1 MQPINYGVEIQD
13 PTQSFL
19 SAFQTG
25 AAIQDTRLKQ
35 EQQQQQ
41 MANQRLIQDG
51 FAKLRQPGATAADYA
66 NLAMVLPETQ
76 AKAVRESF
84 NMLSGERQQ
93 NALQQSGQVFSAFKA
108 GKPEIAIGLLDRQ
121 IEAKRNSGD
130 NEGAIFLETWRDVA
144 KENPKAT
151 EDYFGFTIS
160 QMPGGDKVIESA
172 GKLGVERRAEAK
184 APAELIQANAA
195 ADKAV
200 ADATTAQATATNAA
214 DRAKADADKA
224 VADAQKAKVQ
234 AQYAE
239 KVELAGLEKTGWDVK
254 NLKSQIGDR
263 AARLNLDQQTTAAT
277 VAEKL
282 SGIQKNL
289 SDIPSDTRKLINE
302 SATLAATSKQSA
314 DQFNDLAK
322 RLDAS
327 GGGYGVFSSASDFL
341 KKGAGFQGGM
351 TQLRQEYTRL
361 RNTAAIKSLPPGPAT
376 DKDIAMALKGFPSDN
391 ASAGDLSSFLRGMAK
406 LQDVD
411 ASINNAKTDWLAQNN
426 GTLTRAKNTFVAG
439 DYSTKPGETFNDFA
453 QRIVGDVSKR
463 YDPTQQTSLVNQIP
477 TDRTPRP
484 AAPAANIRSQAD
496 AILRGGQ

>member
-41 MANQRLIQDG
+41 MANQRLVQEG

-108 GKPEIAIGLLDRQ
+108 GKPEIAIGLMERQ

-130 NEGAIFLETWRDVA
+130 NEGAMFLETWRDVA

-172 GKLGVERRAEAK
+172 VKLGGERRAEAQ
-184 APAELIQANAA
+184 APAQLTEAMAK

-214 DRAKADADKA
+214 EKAAADAAKARADADKA
-224 VADAQKAKVQ
+224 TVEAKYAEGVAKDAIKKRAADLGLTTAQTNQAMAATKKLGTETKKAAIELAALEATGGRDPEKTFAQEEKIRKEWQGRSKMYSELQGTFNTLQASASSANGPGDIALITGFMKMLDPGSVVRETEFATARDTAGLFTQLQNRLEKAKNGQ
-234 AQYAE
+234 
-239 KVELAGLEKTGWDVK
+239 L
-254 NLKSQIGDR
+254 
-263 AARLNLDQQTTAAT
+263 LN
-277 VAEKL
+277 
-282 SGIQKNL
+282 
-289 SDIPSDTRKLINE
+289 P
-302 SATLAATSKQSA
+302 KQ
-314 DQFNDLAK
+314 
-322 RLDAS
+322 
-327 GGGYGVFSSASDFL
+327 
-341 KKGAGFQGGM
+341 
-351 TQLRQEYTRL
+351 RQEYVALSQKYLDSAQKKANQEKKDLGIVVKNYRL
-361 RNTAAIKSLPPGPAT
+361 NPENVFGAEQAPPPPLP
-376 DKDIAMALKGFPSDN
+376 
-391 ASAGDLSSFLRGMAK
+391 
-406 LQDVD
+406 
-411 ASINNAKTDWLAQNN
+411 
-426 GTLTRAKNTFVAG
+426 TRAT
-439 DYSTKPGETFNDFA
+439 
-453 QRIVGDVSKR
+453 VGGVT
-463 YDPTQQTSLVNQIP
+463 Y
-477 TDRTPRP
+477 PRP
-484 AAPAANIRSQAD
+484 AGFTD
-496 AILRGGQ
+496 AQWSDYLKDNGVIQ

>member
-41 MANQRLIQDG
+41 MANQKLIQEG
-51 FAKLRQPGATAADYA
+51 FNKLRQPGATAADYA

-84 NMLSGERQQ
+84 SMLSGERQQ

-130 NEGAIFLETWRDVA
+130 NEGAMFLETWRDVA

-172 GKLGVERRAEAK
+172 VKLGGERRAEAQ
-184 APAELIQANAA
+184 APAQLTEAMAK

-214 DRAKADADKA
+214 EKAAADAAKARADADKA
-224 VADAQKAKVQ
+224 TVEAK
-234 AQYAE
+234 YAE
-239 KVELAGLEKTGWDVK
+239 GVAKDAIKK
-254 NLKSQIGDR
+254 R
-263 AARLNLDQQTTAAT
+263 AADLGLTTAQTNQAL
-277 VAEKL
+277 A
-282 SGIQKNL
+282 S
-289 SDIPSDTRKLINE
+289 TRKLNTEIQKAAVELEALKATGGRDPEKTFAQEEKIRKEWQGRSKMYSELQGTFNTLQA
-302 SATLAATSKQSA
+302 SA
-314 DQFNDLAK
+314 
-322 RLDAS
+322 
-327 GGGYGVFSSASDFL
+327 SSANGPGDIALITGFMKMLDPGSVVRETEFATARDT
-341 KKGAGFQGGM
+341 AGLF
-351 TQLRQEYTRL
+351 TQLQNRLEKAQNGQLLSPKQRQEYVAL
-361 RNTAAIKSLPPGPAT
+361 SQKYLDSAQKKANQEKKDLGIVVKNYKLNPENVFGAEQAPPPPLPTSAT
-376 DKDIAMALKGFPSDN
+376 
-391 ASAGDLSSFLRGMAK
+391 
-406 LQDVD
+406 
-411 ASINNAKTDWLAQNN
+411 
-426 GTLTRAKNTFVAG
+426 
-439 DYSTKPGETFNDFA
+439 
-453 QRIVGDVSKR
+453 VGG
-463 YDPTQQTSLVNQIP
+463 QTYQ
-477 TDRTPRP
+477 RP
-484 AAPAANIRSQAD
+484 ASFTDAQWSDYLKANGVIQ
-496 AILRGGQ
+496 